1 MKEQDIGR
9 CVHILSRQIKRNLD
23 EVVSKYNVTS
33 VQCAILE
40 FIYMETKKRNIYAK
54 DIESEFD
61 IRKSTIAEILSLM
74 EKNELIERQNVAKDA
89 RLKKLVLTQKAID
102 IRNELRKEIKRVEK
116 KMRNNLTDEEIKEF
130 IRLIMKISNNL

>member
-9 CVHILSRQIKRNLD
+9 CVHMLSRQIKRNLD

>member
-9 CVHILSRQIKRNLD
+9 CVHMLSRQIKRNLD

-130 IRLIMKISNNL
+130 IRLIMKMSNNL

>member
-130 IRLIMKISNNL
+130 IRLIMKMSNNL

>member
-9 CVHILSRQIKRNLD
+9 CVHMLSRQIKRNLD

-40 FIYMETKKRNIYAK
+40 FVYIESKKRNIYAR

-74 EKNELIERQNVAKDA
+74 EKNELIERQNVVKDA
-89 RLKKLVLTQKAID
+89 RLKKIVITQKAID
-102 IRNELRKEIKRVEK
+102 TRNELRKAIKKVEK
-116 KMRNNLTDEEIKEF
+116 KMKNNLTDEEINEF
-130 IRLIMKISNNL
+130 IRLVVKISNNL